1 MGGVAIMKAE
11 KRQELR
17 KQYLDIF
24 EGSLVPHTLKFP
36 KNDMMTLAACQY
48 YTELSGY
55 GVLEMTP
62 HSFLF
67 KPFKQGK
74 IKEYSKELEKDTR
87 DFYTSC

>member
-1 MGGVAIMKAE
+1 MNAE
-11 KRQELR
+11 KRNELR
-17 KQYLDIF
+17 KGYTDIF
-24 EGSLVPHTLKFP
+24 GGTLVPHTLKFA
-36 KNDMMTLAACQY
+36 KYDLMTLEACQY
-48 YTELSGY
+48 YTELTGY

>member
-1 MGGVAIMKAE
+1 MKAE

-17 KQYLDIF
+17 KHYLDIF

-36 KNDMMTLAACQY
+36 KNDMRLLDACRY
-48 YTELSGY
+48 YAEVTGY
-55 GVLEMTP
+55 GVLEMTA

-74 IKEYSKELEKDTR
+74 IKECPAELEKDTR

>member
-1 MGGVAIMKAE
+1 MKAQ
-11 KRQELR
+11 KRNELR
-17 KQYLDIF
+17 KVYISVF
-24 EGSLVPHTLKFP
+24 GGSIVPHTVKFE
-36 KNDMMTLAACQY
+36 KTNYDMLDACRV
-48 YTELSGY
+48 YTELTGY

-74 IKEYSKELEKDTR
+74 IKEYTKAKELENDTR

>member
-1 MGGVAIMKAE
+1 MKAE

-17 KQYLDIF
+17 KHYLDIF
-24 EGSLVPHTLKFP
+24 GGTLVPHTLKFS
-36 KNDMMTLAACQY
+36 KHDTTMLDACQY
-48 YTELSGY
+48 YTELTGY
-55 GVLEMTP
+55 GVIEMTP

-74 IKEYSKELEKDTR
+74 IKEYAREIEKDAR

>member
-1 MGGVAIMKAE
+1 MNAE

-17 KQYLDIF
+17 KHYLDIF
-24 EGSLVPHTLKFP
+24 GGSLVPHTIKFA
-36 KNDMMTLAACQY
+36 KDDLMMLDGCQY
-48 YTELSGY
+48 YTELTGY
-55 GVLEMTP
+55 GVIEITP

-74 IKEYSKELEKDTR
+74 IKEYNRELKTDTR

>member
-1 MGGVAIMKAE
+1 MKAE

-17 KQYLDIF
+17 KHYLDILG
-24 EGSLVPHTLKFP
+24 GSLVPHTLKFP
-36 KNDMMTLAACQY
+36 KNDMTTLDACRY
-48 YTELSGY
+48 YTELTGY

-74 IKEYSKELEKDTR
+74 IKEYPAELEKDTR

>member
-1 MGGVAIMKAE
+1 MKAE

-17 KQYLDIF
+17 KHYLDIF
-24 EGSLVPHTLKFP
+24 GGSLVPHTLKFP
-36 KNDMMTLAACQY
+36 KNDMMTLDACQY
-48 YTELSGY
+48 YTDVTGY
-55 GVLEMTP
+55 GTLETTP

-74 IKEYSKELEKDTR
+74 IKEYPRELKTDTR

>member
-1 MGGVAIMKAE
+1 MKAK

-24 EGSLVPHTLKFP
+24 GGTLVPHTLKFH
-36 KNDMMTLAACQY
+36 KHDMMTLDACRY
-48 YTELSGY
+48 YTELTGF
-55 GVLEMTP
+55 GVLEMTN

-74 IKEYSKELEKDTR
+74 IKEYTTHEIETDTR
-87 DFYTSC
+87 DFYTGC